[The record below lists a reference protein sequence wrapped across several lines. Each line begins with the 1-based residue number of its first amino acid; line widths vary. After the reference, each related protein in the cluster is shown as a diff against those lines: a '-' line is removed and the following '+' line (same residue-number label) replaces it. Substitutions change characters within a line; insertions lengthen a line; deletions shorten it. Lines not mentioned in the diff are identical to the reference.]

1 MCNIKSLSFKITVG
15 PCKLACLFLIF
26 CHFGVIV
33 LFYDCFVFNCC
44 LFETQVNLGLNPQ
57 SCLYSAILGWK
68 LPRGCIRNER
78 VNNSISMLGFS
89 IWIIWKT
96 RTCCP
101 FHQCYLLQCETL
113 KTDERFVGKWEIQK
127 QSGTCECVASLV
139 QKDHSFLLPL
149 VPPRQ
154 VICPAGRTTS
164 KTSPGPYKTSLMGL
178 SCKNR
183 QRLLFINYFFKNALS
198 TVLNRIQTRWLI
210 HHLKEICKR
219 KFLTDSSR
227 EIE

>member
-78 VNNSISMLGFS
+78 VNNSISMLAFS

-113 KTDERFVGKWEIQK
+113 KTDERFVRKWEIQK
-127 QSGTCECVASLV
+127 QSGACECVASLV
-139 QKDHSFLLPL
+139 QKDHSFLLPSPTQASDL
-149 VPPRQ
+149 SRRQ
-154 VICPAGRTTS
+154 NNFQNLIKSLWWGFLAKIDSGFYSLTIFS
-164 KTSPGPYKTSLMGL
+164 KTLCWRCLIGSKLGGS
-178 SCKNR
+178 
-183 QRLLFINYFFKNALS
+183 FI
-198 TVLNRIQTRWLI
+198 I
-210 HHLKEICKR
+210 
-219 KFLTDSSR
+219 
-227 EIE
+227 